1 MKNNNIFKNYINLL
15 NVFVLEHKRCIEAF
29 PVKRGLQIFLNIP
42 VQDFSAA
49 GFCYT

>member
-1 MKNNNIFKNYINLL
+1 MCLAWNTKD
-15 NVFVLEHKRCIEAF
+15 VLKPSRKRDDF
-29 PVKRGLQIFLNIP
+29 RFFLNIP